1 MKTLN
6 VVSLRQQ
13 TDSNSSLPNSTDQ
26 PPISAERAEYAA
38 QRARLLFGC
47 YRKGDANDP
56 ETYVAAV
63 TVVLAEYSGE
73 TIRRVTDPRTGLPR
87 TNKFMPNPAEV
98 AEACDAA
105 TKTIAAEEIIIARGW
120 EWNGTRWE
128 KIGEG

>member
-1 MKTLN
+1 M
-6 VVSLRQQ
+6 
-13 TDSNSSLPNSTDQ
+13 
-26 PPISAERAEYAA
+26 
-38 QRARLLFGC
+38 FGC

-63 TVVLAEYSGE
+63 TVVLAEYSEE